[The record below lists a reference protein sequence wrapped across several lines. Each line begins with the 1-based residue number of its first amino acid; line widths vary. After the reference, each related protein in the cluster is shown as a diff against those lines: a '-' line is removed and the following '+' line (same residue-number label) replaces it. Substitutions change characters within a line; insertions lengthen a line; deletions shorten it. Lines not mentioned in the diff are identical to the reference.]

1 MKNSIIKFKHSI
13 IALLMI
19 VLNGAGAYASAP
31 WTVNP
36 GDYRYDMS
44 LYLDVSFASAG
55 MDYSRY
61 EVGVFS
67 GDECRGIAEV
77 LPLDGGKECL
87 YLRARSNVESGEMM
101 TFRYF
106 DKETD
111 EIQPVDGVSFQ
122 FASNGRLG
130 YPSEPY
136 LVRIIRHYD
145 VGVSAGDGGTV
156 DIEGGRIAEGTMMT
170 ITASPSE
177 GHHFEQWS
185 DGSTDNP
192 RTVIVEGDLT
202 LNAEFGVN
210 SYKLVYMV
218 DGAQHKELDV
228 DYGSAITPEAFP
240 EKEGHTFSGWEGLPE
255 TMPARDVTATGTF
268 TVNSYT
274 AVFKVGDEVVWS
286 GSVTYGEPV
295 VAPEAPEKEGH
306 TFDGWSDVPATMP
319 ARDIEISGSYTVNL
333 YRLTYV
339 VDGSTYKETEVSYGS
354 AIVPETPEKEGHTF
368 SGWEGL
374 PETMPARDVTA
385 SGTFTV
391 NSYTAVFK
399 VGDEVVW
406 SGSVTY
412 GEPVVA
418 PEAPE
423 KEGHTFDGWSDVP
436 ATMPARDI
444 EISGSYTVNLYH
456 LTYVVDGSTY
466 KDTEVPYGTAITPE
480 AFPEKEGHTF
490 SGWEGL
496 PETMPARDVTAT
508 GTFTVNSY
516 TAVFKVGDEVVW
528 SGSVTYGEPV
538 VAPEAPEKEGHTFDG
553 WSDVPATMPARDIEI
568 SGSYT
573 VNLYHLTYVV
583 DGSTY
588 KETEVPYGSAIV
600 PETPE
605 KEGHTFSGW
614 EGLPETMPA
623 RDVTATGTF
632 TVNSYT
638 AVFKVGDEVVW
649 SGSVTYGEP
658 VVAPEAPEKEGH
670 TFDGW
675 SDVPATMPARDI
687 EISGS
692 YTVNLYHL
700 TYVVDGST
708 YKETEVP
715 YGSAI
720 VPETP
725 EKEGHTFFGWEGL
738 PETMPARDVTA
749 TGTFTV
755 NSYTAVFRVGDEVVW
770 SGSVTYG
777 EPVVAPEAPE
787 KEGHMFDGWSDV
799 PATMPARDIEISGS
813 YTVNLY
819 HLTYVVDGSTYKDT
833 EVPYGTAIVPE
844 TPEKEGHTF
853 SGWEGLPE
861 TMPAYDVTATGTFSV
876 NSYKL
881 SLYLN
886 NELYHSE
893 MIEFGTPI
901 AIEDPDIPEGMKFDG
916 WIDEIPE
923 SMPARDVDIHGAY
936 SAMSSISITEMDDE
950 QEVTICDL
958 NGLVLFKN
966 VVWQEARGRLGKGFY
981 IINGKKYL
989 IGK

>member
-333 YRLTYV
+333 Y
-339 VDGSTYKETEVSYGS
+339 
-354 AIVPETPEKEGHTF
+354 
-368 SGWEGL
+368 
-374 PETMPARDVTA
+374 
-385 SGTFTV
+385 
-391 NSYTAVFK
+391 
-399 VGDEVVW
+399 
-406 SGSVTY
+406 
-412 GEPVVA
+412 
-418 PEAPE
+418 
-423 KEGHTFDGWSDVP
+423 
-436 ATMPARDI
+436 
-444 EISGSYTVNLYH
+444 
-456 LTYVVDGSTY
+456 
-466 KDTEVPYGTAITPE
+466 
-480 AFPEKEGHTF
+480 
-490 SGWEGL
+490 
-496 PETMPARDVTAT
+496 
-508 GTFTVNSY
+508 
-516 TAVFKVGDEVVW
+516 
-528 SGSVTYGEPV
+528 
-538 VAPEAPEKEGHTFDG
+538 
-553 WSDVPATMPARDIEI
+553 
-568 SGSYT
+568 
-573 VNLYHLTYVV
+573 
-583 DGSTY
+583 
-588 KETEVPYGSAIV
+588 
-600 PETPE
+600 
-605 KEGHTFSGW
+605 
-614 EGLPETMPA
+614 
-623 RDVTATGTF
+623 
-632 TVNSYT
+632 
-638 AVFKVGDEVVW
+638 
-649 SGSVTYGEP
+649 
-658 VVAPEAPEKEGH
+658 
-670 TFDGW
+670 
-675 SDVPATMPARDI
+675 
-687 EISGS
+687 
-692 YTVNLYHL
+692 
-700 TYVVDGST
+700 
-708 YKETEVP
+708 
-715 YGSAI
+715 
-720 VPETP
+720 
-725 EKEGHTFFGWEGL
+725 
-738 PETMPARDVTA
+738 
-749 TGTFTV
+749 
-755 NSYTAVFRVGDEVVW
+755 
-770 SGSVTYG
+770 
-777 EPVVAPEAPE
+777 
-787 KEGHMFDGWSDV
+787 
-799 PATMPARDIEISGS
+799 
-813 YTVNLY
+813 